1 MWGYIWIKLQLIALE
16 RRLSLEKKTLTKIN
30 VMRYRL
36 LSLRRALFLVIS
48 ICLLLCSVPVKAAER
63 VVLKYRIFRESL
75 SVQELSTFA
84 QTGKLSS
91 SLKAN
96 LALAQQ
102 DPKLIR
108 KYLSQPVKADPV
120 IVDRVLNSPVGN
132 AILDQLSQVIHTP
145 SKKAN
150 RQALR
155 SALVL
160 SASID
165 KQITLIEIIE
175 NYPSSAVEVDGER
188 LESAYRQ
195 LSRLQ
200 GNLQDLLGF

>member
-1 MWGYIWIKLQLIALE
+1 MSSK
-16 RRLSLEKKTLTKIN
+16 EKITFTEVN

-36 LSLRRALFLVIS
+36 LSLRRALFLVIT
-48 ICLLLCSVPVKAAER
+48 ICLLLSSVPVKAAER

-75 SVQELSTFA
+75 SVEELSTFA
-84 QTGKLSS
+84 ETGKLSR
-91 SLKAN
+91 SLQVN
-96 LALAQQ
+96 LALARQ

-108 KYLSQPVKADPV
+108 KYLSQPVKVDPV
-120 IVDRVLNSPVGN
+120 ILDRVLNSPVGN
-132 AILDQLSQVIHTP
+132 PILDQLSQVIHTR
-145 SKKAN
+145 SQKAN

-160 SASID
+160 SANVD
-165 KQITLIEIIE
+165 KEMTLIEIMQ
-175 NYPSSAVEVDGER
+175 NYPTSAVEVDGER

-195 LSRLQ
+195 LARLQ

>member
-1 MWGYIWIKLQLIALE
+1 MWKLYKAATYC
-16 RRLSLEKKTLTKIN
+16 SGMSSKEKITFTEVN

-36 LSLRRALFLVIS
+36 LSLRRALFLVIT
-48 ICLLLCSVPVKAAER
+48 ICLLLSSVPVKAAER

-75 SVQELSTFA
+75 SVEELSTFA
-84 QTGKLSS
+84 ETGKLSR
-91 SLKAN
+91 SLQVN
-96 LALAQQ
+96 LALARQ

-108 KYLSQPVKADPV
+108 KYLSQPVKVDPV
-120 IVDRVLNSPVGN
+120 ILDRVLNSPVGN
-132 AILDQLSQVIHTP
+132 PILDQLSQVIHTR
-145 SKKAN
+145 SQKAN

-160 SASID
+160 SANVD
-165 KQITLIEIIE
+165 KEMTLIEIMQ
-175 NYPSSAVEVDGER
+175 NYPTSAVEVDGER

-195 LSRLQ
+195 LARLQ

>member
-1 MWGYIWIKLQLIALE
+1 
-16 RRLSLEKKTLTKIN
+16 
-30 VMRYRL
+30 MRYRL

-48 ICLLLCSVPVKAAER
+48 ICLLLSSVPVKAAER

-75 SVQELSTFA
+75 SVEELSTFA
-84 QTGKLSS
+84 ETGKLSR
-91 SLKAN
+91 SLQVN
-96 LALAQQ
+96 LALARQ

-108 KYLSQPVKADPV
+108 KYLSQPVNVDPV
-120 IVDRVLNSPVGN
+120 ILDRVLNSPVGN

-145 SKKAN
+145 SQKAN

-160 SASID
+160 SANVD
-165 KQITLIEIIE
+165 KQMTLIEIMQ
-175 NYPSSAVEVDGER
+175 NYPTSAVEVDGER

-195 LSRLQ
+195 LARLQ

>member
-1 MWGYIWIKLQLIALE
+1 MWKLYKAATYCSQM
-16 RRLSLEKKTLTKIN
+16 SSKQKKTITEIN

-36 LSLRRALFLVIS
+36 LSLRRALFLVIT
-48 ICLLLCSVPVKAAER
+48 ICLLLSSVPVKAAER

-75 SVQELSTFA
+75 SVEELSTFA
-84 QTGKLSS
+84 ETGKLSR
-91 SLKAN
+91 SLQVN
-96 LALAQQ
+96 LALARQ

-108 KYLSQPVKADPV
+108 KYLSQPVKVDPV
-120 IVDRVLNSPVGN
+120 ILDRVLNSPIGN

-145 SKKAN
+145 SQKAN

-160 SASID
+160 SANVD
-165 KQITLIEIIE
+165 KQMTLVEIMQ
-175 NYPSSAVEVDGER
+175 NYPTSAVEVDGER

-195 LSRLQ
+195 LARLQ

>member
-1 MWGYIWIKLQLIALE
+1 MGKAATNC
-16 RRLSLEKKTLTKIN
+16 SGMSSKEKRTFTEVN

-48 ICLLLCSVPVKAAER
+48 ICLLLSSVPVKAAER

-75 SVQELSTFA
+75 SVEELSTFA
-84 QTGKLSS
+84 ETGKLSR
-91 SLKAN
+91 SLQVN
-96 LALAQQ
+96 LALARQ

-108 KYLSQPVKADPV
+108 KYLSQPVKVDPV
-120 IVDRVLNSPVGN
+120 ILDRVLNSPVGN

-145 SKKAN
+145 SQKAN

-160 SASID
+160 SANVD
-165 KQITLIEIIE
+165 KQMTLIEIMQ
-175 NYPSSAVEVDGER
+175 NYPTSAVEVDGER

>member
-1 MWGYIWIKLQLIALE
+1 MWKLYKAATYC
-16 RRLSLEKKTLTKIN
+16 SGMSSKEKITFTEVN

-36 LSLRRALFLVIS
+36 LSLRRALFLVIT
-48 ICLLLCSVPVKAAER
+48 ICLLLSSVPVKAAER

-75 SVQELSTFA
+75 SVEELSTFA
-84 QTGKLSS
+84 ETGKLSR
-91 SLKAN
+91 SLQIN
-96 LALAQQ
+96 LALAPQ

-108 KYLSQPVKADPV
+108 KYLSQPVKVDPV
-120 IVDRVLNSPVGN
+120 ILDRVLNSPVGN

-145 SKKAN
+145 SQKAN

-160 SASID
+160 SANVD
-165 KQITLIEIIE
+165 KQMTLVEIMQ
-175 NYPSSAVEVDGER
+175 NYPTSAVEVDGER

-195 LSRLQ
+195 LARLQ
-200 GNLQDLLGF
+200 GNLRDLLGF

>member
-1 MWGYIWIKLQLIALE
+1 MSSK
-16 RRLSLEKKTLTKIN
+16 EKITFTEVN

-36 LSLRRALFLVIS
+36 LSLRRALFLVIT
-48 ICLLLCSVPVKAAER
+48 ICLLLSSVPVKAAER

-75 SVQELSTFA
+75 SVEELSTFA
-84 QTGKLSS
+84 ETGKLSR
-91 SLKAN
+91 SLQVN
-96 LALAQQ
+96 LALARQ

-108 KYLSQPVKADPV
+108 KYLSQPVKVDPV
-120 IVDRVLNSPVGN
+120 ILDRVLNSPVGN
-132 AILDQLSQVIHTP
+132 PILDQLSQVIHTP
-145 SKKAN
+145 SQKAN

-160 SASID
+160 SANVD
-165 KQITLIEIIE
+165 KEMTLIEIMQ
-175 NYPSSAVEVDGER
+175 NYPTSAVEVDGER

-195 LSRLQ
+195 LARLQ

>member
-1 MWGYIWIKLQLIALE
+1 MWKLYKAATYC
-16 RRLSLEKKTLTKIN
+16 SGMSSKEKITFTEVN

-36 LSLRRALFLVIS
+36 LSLRRALFLVIT
-48 ICLLLCSVPVKAAER
+48 ICLLLSSVPVKAAER

-75 SVQELSTFA
+75 SVEELSTFA
-84 QTGKLSS
+84 ETGKLSR
-91 SLKAN
+91 SLQIN
-96 LALAQQ
+96 LALARQ

-108 KYLSQPVKADPV
+108 KYLSQPVKVDPV
-120 IVDRVLNSPVGN
+120 ILDRVLNSPVGN

-145 SKKAN
+145 SQKAN

-160 SASID
+160 SANVD
-165 KQITLIEIIE
+165 KQMTLVEIMQ
-175 NYPSSAVEVDGER
+175 NYPTSAVEVDGER

-195 LSRLQ
+195 LARLQ
-200 GNLQDLLGF
+200 GNLRDLLGF

>member
-1 MWGYIWIKLQLIALE
+1 MSSKQ
-16 RRLSLEKKTLTKIN
+16 KKTITEIN

-36 LSLRRALFLVIS
+36 LSLRRALFLVIT
-48 ICLLLCSVPVKAAER
+48 ICLLLSSVPVKAAER

-75 SVQELSTFA
+75 SVEELSTFA
-84 QTGKLSS
+84 ETGKLSR
-91 SLKAN
+91 SLQVN
-96 LALAQQ
+96 LALARQ

-108 KYLSQPVKADPV
+108 KYLSQPVKVDPV
-120 IVDRVLNSPVGN
+120 ILDRVLNSPIGN

-145 SKKAN
+145 SQKAN

-160 SASID
+160 SANVD
-165 KQITLIEIIE
+165 KQMTLVEIMQ
-175 NYPSSAVEVDGER
+175 NYPTSAVEVDGER

-195 LSRLQ
+195 LARLQ